1 MKRRPYAVITGGG
14 TGGHVSP
21 ALAVGEALVAAG
33 HPLHEIS
40 FVGGRRGIEAKLVPE
55 AGFPLV
61 RLPGRGLQR
70 RFTLENLPAAAGLL
84 SAAVLA
90 LVMALR
96 DRPRVVVT
104 VGGYAGF
111 AYALAAVCCR
121 IPLLVVNL
129 DAVPGAANKL
139 VGRLARANAVAF
151 PGTDLPRAVVT
162 GPPVRAGVL
171 AVARDAAS
179 SKRTREELGFDP
191 ARRLVVAAGGSLGA
205 ASVNEA
211 VLDLAVS
218 WSGRED
224 VALYHVAGDRNLE
237 QMRLAA
243 AERGLFDEGLALQY
257 RLAGFDARLVAAL
270 AACDLAVCRAGA
282 STVAELTA
290 IGVPSVLVPLPG
302 APGDHQTRNATALAA
317 HGAALVIADRDL
329 EAKALAAVLDDC
341 LSDGG
346 KLAAMSLAAA
356 SLGRRDAAEQVAAIA
371 IRLAESRAPRRAR

>member
-1 MKRRPYAVITGGG
+1 VRRRPYAVITGGG

-33 HPLHEIS
+33 HSLDEIA

-70 RFTLENLPAAAGLL
+70 RFTLENLPAAVGLL
-84 SAAVLA
+84 SAALLA

-121 IPLLVVNL
+121 IPLVVVNV
-129 DAVPGAANKL
+129 DAVPGAANRL

-179 SKRTREELGFDP
+179 SKRTREALGFDP
-191 ARRLVVAAGGSLGA
+191 ARRFVVATGGSLGA

-218 WSGRED
+218 WAGRED

-237 QMRLAA
+237 AMRLAA

-257 RLAGFDARLVAAL
+257 RLAGFDVRLVAAL

-346 KLAAMSLAAA
+346 KLAGMSLAAA

-371 IRLAESRAPRRAR
+371 IRLADSRAPRRAR